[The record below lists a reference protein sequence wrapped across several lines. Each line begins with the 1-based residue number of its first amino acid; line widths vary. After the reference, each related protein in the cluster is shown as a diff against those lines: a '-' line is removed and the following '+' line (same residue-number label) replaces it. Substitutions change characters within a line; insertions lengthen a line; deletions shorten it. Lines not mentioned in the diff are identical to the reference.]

1 MSKLAKLSML
11 CCLPL
16 EKKKKRD
23 AFINS
28 NPRKPSWYAHFYFL
42 PPATKELCLWGKEHS
57 NIPIIFSP
65 FLSNWKEFLSSFLCC
80 VQLPFYNSGLWNQN
94 SHWHRIRD
102 RLKILEVVL
111 KSWKILQK
119 LCAFSRAELIL
130 SSDLIFPAV
139 DFPFILCDQT
149 SPIGEIMVPAF
160 LKFCNS
166 YFHSGTKM
174 GHTLNPVYTSFIN
187 VVIAFIMQMVVCKKT
202 YLLDVNFSCSGS
214 LSLCSI

>member
-1 MSKLAKLSML
+1 MSKLSKLSML
-11 CCLPL
+11 GCLPP
-16 EKKKKRD
+16 EKKKKRMLSLTVIPENHPD
-23 AFINS
+23 MLIFIFFHRQSKNCGCEGKNILIS
-28 NPRKPSWYAHFYFL
+28 PSSF
-42 PPATKELCLWGKEHS
+42 PPSFQTEKS
-57 NIPIIFSP
+57 SSP
-65 FLSNWKEFLSSFLCC
+65 FLCC
-80 VQLPFYNSGLWNQN
+80 VRLPFYSSGLWNQN

-119 LCAFSRAELIL
+119 LYAFSRAELIL
-130 SSDLIFPAV
+130 SSDLIFPAA
-139 DFPFILCDQT
+139 DLPFILCDRT
-149 SPIGEIMVPAF
+149 SPIGEITAPAF

-214 LSLCSI
+214 LSLCNI